1 MPNLR
6 LHTKR
11 YQSLAL
17 AIGIWAGIALA
28 DVFELKALLLAPI
41 LALFRNRAITPVLI
55 ASMTGASA
63 LLIHM
68 AALESSELSKF
79 AQSNVKTNVQIE
91 GVVSSD
97 SSKTRPRVIGS
108 RLTESKTTFL
118 MRAESLVT
126 DELRYRIR
134 LPIRVIVESKEILIP
149 GQRIKLSG
157 QLIDSKERKIAALLI
172 AQEDSLRSI
181 SSPKSLMALER
192 VRIALREATSK
203 VGGDSAALIPGMVI
217 GDTSLQSSALS
228 KRMLEA
234 GLSHLTAVSGAN
246 FAIVSAFLFAI
257 IGFFI
262 PNRTIQS
269 SITIF
274 ALVIFVLL
282 VRPTPSVL
290 RAGVMAAVFLVA
302 KLSGRR
308 NAGVNSLAVAISL
321 LLLIN
326 PFQAFEAGFILSVL
340 ATSGL
345 IFFAPKIAARIPGPK
360 AVGELI
366 SIPTAATLF
375 CAPYLM
381 VISGGLNL
389 GTVLLNILVAPVVP
403 FVTIFGFIATLL
415 ILPVAPAARFL
426 LEIANIGTSWIV
438 YISRWSESMPALVTS
453 APVILLIG
461 TLLTLRRFLGGKVAI
476 LALLAL
482 LAIGSSQRFTFPGSN
497 WRVGQC
503 DVGQGDAL
511 LINLGGGSAILFD
524 AGPDPRL
531 LDRCLDQFQVKR
543 LPLVVISHIHADH
556 YQGFTGVGGREVGEV
571 WLNREVDLFD
581 SIQERIARSGQHFEI
596 GDTTLEIIWPETGVE
611 SFDSISGDGSTENNR
626 SVVAIVDVAQVR
638 ILITGDIEP
647 GAQRELLGYLEGV
660 DVIKVPHHGSKHQE
674 PKFFE
679 GASLFLVSV
688 GRNSYGHPDN
698 GLISSLESKG
708 SVFRSDKDGAI
719 ALSWQV
725 DGSARPIFSA
735 RRLGKEWWRIS
746 WH

>member
-1 MPNLR
+1 
-6 LHTKR
+6 
-11 YQSLAL
+11 
-17 AIGIWAGIALA
+17 
-28 DVFELKALLLAPI
+28 
-41 LALFRNRAITPVLI
+41 
-55 ASMTGASA
+55 MTGASA

-68 AALESSELSKF
+68 TALESSELSKF
-79 AQSNVKTNVQIE
+79 VHTIVRIE

-97 SSKTRPRVIGS
+97 TSKTRPRVIGS
-108 RLTESKTTFL
+108 RLTESRTTFL
-118 MRAESLVT
+118 MRVETLAT
-126 DELRYRIR
+126 DELQFRVR
-134 LPIRVIVESKEILIP
+134 LPIRVIVETKELLIP
-149 GQRIKLSG
+149 GQRIQLSG
-157 QLIDSKERKIAALLI
+157 RLIDSKERKVAALLI
-172 AQEDSLRSI
+172 AQEGSLRSI
-181 SSPKSLMALER
+181 STPKSLKVLEEVR
-192 VRIALREATSK
+192 VALREATSR

-228 KRMLEA
+228 KQMLEA

-262 PNRTIQS
+262 PNRKIQS

-274 ALVIFVLL
+274 ALVIFVFL

-345 IFFAPKIAARIPGPK
+345 IFFAPKIAARVPGPK

-415 ILPVAPAARFL
+415 IIPVAPLARFL
-426 LEIANIGTSWIV
+426 LEIANLGTSWIV
-438 YISRWSESMPALVTS
+438 YIASWSGSMPALVTS
-453 APVILLIG
+453 APVILLG
-461 TLLTLRRFLGGKVAI
+461 GALLALHRFLGRKAAI
-476 LALLAL
+476 LSLLAL
-482 LAIGSSQRFTFPGSN
+482 LAIGSSQRFIFPGSN

-556 YQGFTGVGGREVGEV
+556 YQGFTGIGGREVGEV
-571 WLNREVDLFD
+571 WMNREVDLFD
-581 SIQERIARSGQHFEI
+581 SLPEQFVRSGQSFKI
-596 GDTTLEIIWPETGVE
+596 GDTRLEIIWPETGAE
-611 SFDSISGDGSTENNR
+611 SFGSISGDGSTENNR
-626 SVVAIVDVAQVR
+626 SVVAIVDVEQVR

-647 GAQRELLGYLEGV
+647 GAQRELLRELDGI

-679 GASLFLVSV
+679 GASVFLVSV

-708 SVFRSDKDGAI
+708 SVFRSDLDGAV
-719 ALSWQV
+719 ALSWHL
-725 DGSARPIFSA
+725 DDSARPIFSA

>member
-1 MPNLR
+1 LR
-6 LHTKR
+6 LRSKSYR
-11 YQSLAL
+11 SFAL

-28 DVFELKALLLAPI
+28 DLIELKALLLAPI
-41 LALFRNRAITPVLI
+41 LAILRNRTI
-55 ASMTGASA
+55 APLVIATLTGAST
-63 LLIHM
+63 LLIHH
-68 AALESSELSKF
+68 AALESDELAKF
-79 AQSNVKTNVQIE
+79 VGATVSIE
-91 GVVSSD
+91 GVVRSD
-97 SSKTRPRVIGS
+97 PSKTRPKVIGS
-108 RLTESKTTFL
+108 RLTESRTTFL
-118 MRAESLVT
+118 MRADSVT
-126 DELRYRIR
+126 TSELHYRIR
-134 LPIRVIVESKEILIP
+134 LPVRVIVDTGRQLIP
-149 GQRIKLSG
+149 GERIQISG
-157 QLIDSKERKIAALLI
+157 KLIDSKERKVAALLV
-172 AQEDSLRSI
+172 AQATSLRSI
-181 SSPKSLMALER
+181 STPRSLNALEQ

-203 VGGDSAALIPGMVI
+203 VGGDSSALIPGMVI

-257 IGFFI
+257 IGLFI
-262 PNRTIQS
+262 PNRRIQS
-269 SITIF
+269 GITIF
-274 ALVIFVLL
+274 ALVIFVLI

-308 NAGVNSLAVAISL
+308 NAGVNSLAVAITL

-345 IFFAPKIAARIPGPK
+345 IFFAPKIASHVPGPK

-375 CAPYLM
+375 CAPYLIL
-381 VISGGLNL
+381 ISGGLNL

-415 ILPVAPAARFL
+415 IIPVAPLALFL
-426 LEIANIGTSWIV
+426 LEVANLGTRWIV
-438 YISRWSESMPALVTS
+438 YIASWSESMPALVTS
-453 APVILLIG
+453 APVVLLLG
-461 TLLTLRRFLGGKVAI
+461 TLLGLCRLLGKQVAI
-476 LALLAL
+476 FSLLFLLAV
-482 LAIGSSQRFTFPGSN
+482 GSSERIIFPGSN
-497 WRVGQC
+497 WKVGQC
-503 DVGQGDAL
+503 DVGQGDAF

-531 LDRCLDQFQVKR
+531 LDRCLDQFQIKR

-556 YQGFTGVGGREVGEV
+556 YQGFTGIGTRDVGEV
-571 WLNREVDLFD
+571 WINREIDLFD
-581 SIQERIARSGQHFEI
+581 SIPEQTARSGQRFKI
-596 GDTTLEIIWPETGVE
+596 GDATIEIIWPKTGVE
-611 SFDSISGDGSTENNR
+611 SFDSITGDGSTENNR
-626 SVVAIVDVAQVR
+626 SVVAIVEIEKVR

-647 GAQRELLGYLEGV
+647 GAQIELLDELDEI
-660 DVIKVPHHGSKHQE
+660 DVIKVPHHGSRHQE
-674 PKFFE
+674 PRLFE
-679 GASLFLVSV
+679 GASIFFISV

-698 GLISSLESKG
+698 GLISSLENKG
-708 SVFRSDKDGAI
+708 SVFRSDLDGAI
-719 ALSWQV
+719 ALSWQI
-725 DGSARPIFSA
+725 DSSARPIFSA

>member
-1 MPNLR
+1 
-6 LHTKR
+6 
-11 YQSLAL
+11 
-17 AIGIWAGIALA
+17 
-28 DVFELKALLLAPI
+28 
-41 LALFRNRAITPVLI
+41 
-55 ASMTGASA
+55 MTGASA

-68 AALESSELSKF
+68 TALESSELSKF
-79 AQSNVKTNVQIE
+79 VQTSVRIE

-97 SSKTRPRVIGS
+97 PSKTRPRVIGS
-108 RLTESKTTFL
+108 RLTESRTTFL
-118 MRAESLVT
+118 MRAETLTT
-126 DELRYRIR
+126 DDLQFRVR
-134 LPIRVIVESKEILIP
+134 LPIRVIVEAKELLIP
-149 GQRIKLSG
+149 GQRIQLSG
-157 QLIDSKERKIAALLI
+157 RLIDSKERKVAALLI
-172 AQEDSLRSI
+172 AQEGSLRSI
-181 SSPKSLMALER
+181 STPKSLKALEEVR
-192 VRIALREATSK
+192 VALREATSR

-228 KRMLEA
+228 KQMLEA

-262 PNRTIQS
+262 PNRKIQS

-274 ALVIFVLL
+274 ALVIFVFL

-290 RAGVMAAVFLVA
+290 RAGVMAAVLLRA
-302 KLSGRR
+302 KSSGRR

-345 IFFAPKIAARIPGPK
+345 IFFAPKIAARVPGPK

-403 FVTIFGFIATLL
+403 FVTIFGFTATLL
-415 ILPVAPAARFL
+415 ILPVAPIARFL

-438 YISRWSESMPALVTS
+438 YIASWSGSMPALVTS
-453 APVILLIG
+453 APVILLG
-461 TLLTLRRFLGGKVAI
+461 GALLVLHRFLGRKAVI
-476 LALLAL
+476 LSLLAL
-482 LAIGSSQRFTFPGSN
+482 LAIGSSQRFIFPGSN

-511 LINLGGGSAILFD
+511 LINLGGGSAILLD

-556 YQGFTGVGGREVGEV
+556 YQGFTGIGGREVGEV
-571 WLNREVDLFD
+571 WMNREVDLFD
-581 SIQERIARSGQHFEI
+581 SLPEQIVRSGQSFKI
-596 GDTTLEIIWPETGVE
+596 GDKRLEIIWPETGAE

-626 SVVAIVDVAQVR
+626 SVVAIVDVEQVR

-647 GAQRELLGYLEGV
+647 RAQRELLRELDGI

-679 GASLFLVSV
+679 GASVFLVSV

-708 SVFRSDKDGAI
+708 SVFRSDLDGAV
-719 ALSWQV
+719 ALSWHL
-725 DGSARPIFSA
+725 DDSARPIFSA

>member
-1 MPNLR
+1 LR
-6 LHTKR
+6 LQAR
-11 YQSLAL
+11 SELLRRNYQSLAL

-28 DVFELKALLLAPI
+28 DLFELKALLLAP
-41 LALFRNRAITPVLI
+41 LLVFFRNRAITPVLI

-68 AALESSELSKF
+68 TALESSELSKF
-79 AQSNVKTNVQIE
+79 VQTSVRIE

-97 SSKTRPRVIGS
+97 PSKTRPRVIGS
-108 RLTESKTTFL
+108 RLTESRTTFL
-118 MRAESLVT
+118 MRAETLTT
-126 DELRYRIR
+126 DDLQFRVR
-134 LPIRVIVESKEILIP
+134 LPIRVIVEAKELLIP
-149 GQRIKLSG
+149 GQRIQLSG
-157 QLIDSKERKIAALLI
+157 RLIDSKERKVAALLI
-172 AQEDSLRSI
+172 AQEGSLRSI
-181 SSPKSLMALER
+181 STPKSLKALEEVR
-192 VRIALREATSK
+192 VALREATSR

-228 KRMLEA
+228 KQMLEA

-262 PNRTIQS
+262 PNRKIQS

-274 ALVIFVLL
+274 ALVIFVFL

-290 RAGVMAAVFLVA
+290 RAGVMAAVLLRA
-302 KLSGRR
+302 KSSGRR

-345 IFFAPKIAARIPGPK
+345 IFFAPKIAARVPGPK

-415 ILPVAPAARFL
+415 ILPVAPIARFL

-438 YISRWSESMPALVTS
+438 YIASWSGSMPALVTS
-453 APVILLIG
+453 APVILLG
-461 TLLTLRRFLGGKVAI
+461 GALLVLHRFLGRKAVI
-476 LALLAL
+476 LSLLAL
-482 LAIGSSQRFTFPGSN
+482 LAIGSSQRFIFPGSN

-511 LINLGGGSAILFD
+511 LINLGGGSAILLD

-556 YQGFTGVGGREVGEV
+556 YQGFTGIGGREVGEV
-571 WLNREVDLFD
+571 WMNREVDLFD
-581 SIQERIARSGQHFEI
+581 SLPEQIVRSGQSFKI
-596 GDTTLEIIWPETGVE
+596 GDTRLEIIWPETGAE

-626 SVVAIVDVAQVR
+626 SVVAIVDVEQVR

-647 GAQRELLGYLEGV
+647 RAQRELLRELDGI

-679 GASLFLVSV
+679 GASVFLVSV

-708 SVFRSDKDGAI
+708 SVFRSDLDGAV
-719 ALSWQV
+719 ALSWHL
-725 DGSARPIFSA
+725 DDSARPIFSA

>member
-1 MPNLR
+1 LR
-6 LHTKR
+6 LQTKS

-28 DVFELKALLLAPI
+28 DLFELKALLLAPL
-41 LALFRNRAITPVLI
+41 LAFFRNRAIAPALL

-79 AQSNVKTNVQIE
+79 VQTSLRIE

-97 SSKTRPRVIGS
+97 PSKTRPRVIGS
-108 RLTESKTTFL
+108 RLTESRTTFL
-118 MRAESLVT
+118 MRAETLTT
-126 DELRYRIR
+126 DELQFRIR
-134 LPIRVIVESKEILIP
+134 LPIRVIVETKEPLIP
-149 GQRIKLSG
+149 GQRIQLSG
-157 QLIDSKERKIAALLI
+157 RLIDSKERKVAALLI
-172 AQEDSLRSI
+172 AQEGSLRSI
-181 SSPKSLMALER
+181 STPKSLKALEEVR
-192 VRIALREATSK
+192 VALREATSR

-228 KRMLEA
+228 KQMLEA

-262 PNRTIQS
+262 PNRKIQS

-274 ALVIFVLL
+274 ALVTFVFL

-290 RAGVMAAVFLVA
+290 RAGVMAAVFLIA

-345 IFFAPKIAARIPGPK
+345 IFFAPKIAARVPGPK

-415 ILPVAPAARFL
+415 ILPVAPVARFL

-438 YISRWSESMPALVTS
+438 YIASWSGSMPALVTS
-453 APVILLIG
+453 TPVILLVG
-461 TLLTLRRFLGGKVAI
+461 ALLALHRFLGRKAAI
-476 LALLAL
+476 LLLLAL
-482 LAIGSSQRFTFPGSN
+482 LAIGSSQRFIFPGSN

-524 AGPDPRL
+524 TGPDPRL

-556 YQGFTGVGGREVGEV
+556 YQGFSGIGGREVVEV
-571 WLNREVDLFD
+571 WMNREVDLID
-581 SIQERIARSGQHFEI
+581 SLPEQIVRSGQSFKI
-596 GDTTLEIIWPETGVE
+596 GDTRLEIIWPETGAE

-626 SVVAIVDVAQVR
+626 SVVAIVDVEQVR

-647 GAQRELLGYLEGV
+647 GAQRELLRELDGI

-679 GASLFLVSV
+679 GASVFLVSV

-708 SVFRSDKDGAI
+708 SVFRSDLDGAV

-725 DGSARPIFSA
+725 DDSARPIFSA

>member
-1 MPNLR
+1 MR
-6 LHTKR
+6 LHAKS

-28 DVFELKALLLAPI
+28 DLVDLKALLLAPI
-41 LALFRNRAITPVLI
+41 LAIFRKRAVAPVLI
-55 ASMTGASA
+55 AAMTGASA
-63 LLIHM
+63 LLIHL
-68 AALESSELSKF
+68 AALDEGQLSKF
-79 AQSNVKTNVQIE
+79 DYSPVSIE

-97 SSKTRPRVIGS
+97 PNKTRQRVIGS
-108 RLTESKTTFL
+108 RLTEPRTTFL
-118 MRAESLVT
+118 MRAEIIIADGSQ
-126 DELRYRIR
+126 YRIR
-134 LPIRVIVESKEILIP
+134 LPIRVIAEAEELLIP
-149 GQRIKLSG
+149 GQRIQLSG
-157 QLIDSKERKIAALLI
+157 MLIDSKERKVAALLI
-172 AQEDSLRSI
+172 AQEGSLRSI
-181 SSPKSLMALER
+181 GTPKSLKALEQ
-192 VRIALREATSK
+192 VRIALREATLK

-246 FAIVSAFLFAI
+246 FAIVSAFLFAL

-262 PNRTIQS
+262 PNRKIQS
-269 SITIF
+269 AITIL

-290 RAGVMAAVFLVA
+290 RAGVMAAVFLIA

-308 NAGVNSLAVAISL
+308 NAGANSLAVAIAL

-326 PFQAFEAGFILSVL
+326 PLQAFEAGFILSVL

-345 IFFAPKIAARIPGPK
+345 IFFAPKVAARVPGPK

-403 FVTIFGFIATLL
+403 FVTIFGFVATLL
-415 ILPVAPAARFL
+415 VLPVAPLARLL
-426 LEIANIGTSWIV
+426 LEIANLGTSWII
-438 YISRWSESMPALVTS
+438 YISSWSESMPALVTS
-453 APVILLIG
+453 APVLLLLG
-461 TLLTLRRFLGGKVAI
+461 TLLTLHKFLGRKAAI
-476 LALLAL
+476 LSLLL
-482 LAIGSSQRFTFPGSN
+482 VLTVSSSQRFIFPGSD
-497 WRVGQC
+497 WKVGQC

-511 LINLGGGSAILFD
+511 LINLGGGSSILFD

-556 YQGFTGVGGREVGEV
+556 YQGLTGIGRREVGQV
-571 WLNREVDLFD
+571 WMNREVDLFEVIPD
-581 SIQERIARSGQHFEI
+581 VAPVQIVRSGQTFKI
-596 GDTTLEIIWPETGVE
+596 GAATIEIIWPGTGFE
-611 SFDSISGDGSTENNR
+611 SFASITGDGSTENNR
-626 SVVAIVDVAQVR
+626 SVVAIVEIEQVR

-647 GAQRELLGYLEGV
+647 GAQQQLLGELNGI

-674 PKFFE
+674 SRIFE
-679 GASLFLVSV
+679 GASIFFVSV

-708 SVFRSDKDGAI
+708 SVFRSDLDGAI
-719 ALSWQV
+719 ALSWQI
-725 DGSARPIFSA
+725 DGSGRPIFST